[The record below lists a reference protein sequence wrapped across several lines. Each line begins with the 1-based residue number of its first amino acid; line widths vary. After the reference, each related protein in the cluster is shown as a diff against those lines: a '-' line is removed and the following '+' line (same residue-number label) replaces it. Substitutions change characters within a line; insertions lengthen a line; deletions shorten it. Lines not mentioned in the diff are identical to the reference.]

1 MLALRDSDNLGRL
14 HMFGALSGTSLWGK
28 SMNAGWT
35 PVTVRYFEMVGGA
48 RRVAVLSLRESD
60 QRPIVA
66 IFNADTGARVQNVK
80 YLPGA
85 IPVNLTIVPD
95 TTLDLDGQPEPGVTM
110 EDGTIRIR
118 DSLTRELLQTLN
130 AP

>member
-1 MLALRDSDNLGRL
+1 MGMVRKTI
-14 HMFGALSGTSLWGK
+14 LSTS
-28 SMNAGWT
+28 
-35 PVTVRYFEMVGGA
+35 PVITG
-48 RRVAVLSLRESD
+48 
-60 QRPIVA
+60 
-66 IFNADTGARVQNVK
+66 ADTGARVQNVK